1 MKKEEKELIKLIA
14 YIDIQERYISSK
26 IHSLWMQTVKNKTQ
40 DIFYPVGF
48 WNIQENLSERGD
60 ILNRYINYWKG
71 IKDTEKANEYLD
83 YIEGK
88 QRIKFIRKFN
98 IAHDTK
104 QVVFLNKIDMI
115 FVNNKIKH
123 LSIFGKKFI

>member
-1 MKKEEKELIKLIA
+1 MEKDEKELIKLIA

-48 WNIQENLSERGD
+48 WNIQKNLSERGD
-60 ILNRYINYWKG
+60 ILNKYINYWKG